1 MPPSIHE
8 FIIRALAT
16 QAGRG
21 PETVFPLEQR
31 FSETG
36 LDSLDLMELLNEV
49 EEEFDIRVNDD
60 TVTSETTVGDFIIFV
75 ESKVAE
81 NTR

>member
-1 MPPSIHE
+1 MPSSILE
-8 FIIRALAT
+8 FVVRALAA

-21 PETVFPLEQR
+21 PEAVFPLEHR

-60 TVTSETTVGDFIIFV
+60 TVTSETTVGDFITFV